1 MGIRR
6 ETEKR
11 RKKEGRWRGWKSKVS
26 VFLIMSI
33 LLTGTKGVSVQ
44 GEGEER
50 KNYAENALEVEGNR
64 VRLHFTVESLRELSE
79 KAIQEGKP
87 LSITEGELSYSNDP
101 ELLSRY
107 RAIFS
112 KAKEIYEI
120 PLSDEVEGLDALPL
134 ENGGR
139 IRAFVEAEPKA
150 QTESTEKSEEE
161 SVLLFSENSE
171 FGKLMAEERPDWYRE
186 NLKYIEENKKDVGEV
201 GAKKTGEDK
210 EKTVKQEIGEDKEK
224 KVIEKD
230 RDKQEIKEKNESTDS
245 KENSAES
252 TGKEE
257 NGATCTPVLSPSG
270 INTAE
275 QLPASGSVLPSKE
288 ESAEGHT
295 EKAESSAGKQE
306 IHVGSAE
313 SQSEESESSAEKQ
326 EKQSENSGNQLKNSR
341 KDYHVSGIE
350 TIYFLYENM
359 GEENLSFR
367 LIVGENSYPTVRLQ
381 GRDKVAAKTLMDG
394 KEYFSDIR
402 LLKFQKYSLNEL
414 GRYSQNKEVE
424 GFGTVEAFYDKEA
437 FSEKVSLN
445 VTLLKKPEEL
455 SEEEKGEE
463 RGEGEKSKEKASSSD
478 ILKENEVEAL
488 KNRGLY
494 DQSLSLDI
502 RFLNKEGKEVEP
514 SLPVSLRFYI
524 EKKLLPEKVESE
536 NIAIHHLVEKEEDG
550 EIAYVET
557 LSEAKESTSG
567 KGKAIVGVSG
577 GTESVIEKEEFEE
590 DKGGVEEKKNKDDD
604 EDEIKNGLEEKET
617 ESIGIENNKK
627 YKEGEV
633 REESNNEDRI
643 IKECN
648 TKSFSIYTVSWSDEH
663 VQTGNVYY
671 FCYVDGDFR
680 KMGPDIY
687 IDMRKFEDEM
697 FFYQHKSYPGGGG
710 YEVSY
715 IFQDLPG
722 YTRHELV
729 IPTNIEFAKLNEKIA
744 RETAERTGSP
754 MVNVWAVRDGYGF
767 DWGYP
772 VRFMTSKRVITQHNL
787 DSGLAS
793 DDNSLMWETAHN
805 ICKQN
810 YYFFYKLNKMNYNH
824 SYTKHDMEMKQEKY
838 ITKKSDGSY
847 DITLT
852 ARPNISESE
861 KNKLDVIIVYDKSM
875 YMGFPYDEEIPKD
888 GRPNYDKINGS
899 LATSRHAYGKQMVK
913 NLVDDLSKNPA
924 YDAQFALV
932 TMGGTRKFDYQL
944 ENKQFKG
951 VKNFTDTAYNDAKK
965 EIGFTGNVV
974 AFKQAVD
981 GIQLD
986 PNDKNGLNYTAGIR
1000 EAKAFQNGEKV
1011 GAGSKSTRADARR
1024 VVLFVTSYDPNFSY
1038 FPKYNADGAHPFY
1051 PFEEVERNHQKV
1063 PGKIAGKTID
1073 SLWIGGVPSLPS
1085 FGEYKFSAKYEAG
1098 YSYGSGRGYE
1108 EAALTQARGALTEL
1122 NKIDAFYAV
1131 GLGPGKNY
1139 SHLDDLLGGKVFW
1152 AAKSTPEQPLDPK
1165 IEQQIIKV
1173 TNKDDISKNIRIKL
1187 RTLVSPIRIGEVN
1200 IWDQLSEN
1208 VKVNFNNSIP
1218 ADKDAKLRAEV
1229 WKVDDNGKAIS
1240 KVDNPEDSED
1250 FSGFKGVEASYDPVK
1265 EIIELKTK
1273 PGEFSF
1279 PKGYEIRLTV
1289 NVKPTIKAYEKYQKN
1304 FMDYFDKE
1312 DERKV
1317 LVGPNGDI
1325 GYLDN
1330 VHGSNISGTRQAT
1343 SWKGKKTG
1351 DKGTDQYSLYGET
1364 PESEFHTSS
1373 EKDGFYS
1380 NEGAYLEYEWVK
1392 ANNQRENPGKKLYKK
1407 PVVQVE
1413 PATLRIVKSFQG
1425 TSNSNEELELLKN
1438 CSFKLEEEKNAG
1450 TGAFTEV
1457 KTFQMM
1463 KSGTETKLGYLVS
1476 AELNGTAISGT
1487 GKNPTKTTPAG
1498 TLTEVMNGGQKQYVL
1513 TIGGLIPGRKYRV
1526 SEIIPSGKDTV
1537 TIAGKTLH
1545 FKKIDIIATSS
1556 RTMNTG
1562 SSGAYVLETLNLSEA
1577 ETKELKLKNIYE
1589 TDEKQ
1594 ILRIQKK
1601 VSGTWGD
1608 RNLLFPF
1615 RLKLFK
1621 AGGAS
1626 INQTDFDSLKANFSA
1641 ATKSAISFY
1650 AADSTIRFSL
1660 KHEQGLDFLLPA
1672 GYQYQVGEDPKG
1684 YLPSVTSGYT
1694 LGMNPIDGYRFT
1706 VKKVLQKKTGGAQ
1719 EVLEFENR
1727 KDPIPPMGA
1736 LASSLILPGNFL
1748 LFLLML
1754 IFLLQVKMKRKERK

>member
-112 KAKEIYEI
+112 KDKEIYEI

-171 FGKLMAEERPDWYRE
+171 FGKRMAEEKPDWYRE
-186 NLKYIEENKKDVGEV
+186 NLKYIEENKKDEGEV
-201 GAKKTGEDK
+201 EAKKSGEDK
-210 EKTVKQEIGEDKEK
+210 EK
-224 KVIEKD
+224 
-230 RDKQEIKEKNESTDS
+230 QEIKESN
-245 KENSAES
+245 ENSAES

-257 NGATCTPVLSPSG
+257 NGATCPPVLSPSG
-270 INTAE
+270 INTVE
-275 QLPASGSVLPSKE
+275 PLSASGSVLPSKE
-288 ESAEGHT
+288 ENAEGHT

-306 IHVGSAE
+306 
-313 SQSEESESSAEKQ
+313 
-326 EKQSENSGNQLKNSR
+326 KQSENSENVLQNSR

-359 GEENLSFR
+359 GEEKLSFR
-367 LIVGENSYPTVRLQ
+367 LFVGENSYPTVRLQ
-381 GRDKVAAKTLMDG
+381 GRDKVAEKTLMDE

-437 FSEKVSLN
+437 FSEKVSLT

-455 SEEEKGEE
+455 SEEEKGAESGEE
-463 RGEGEKSKEKASSSD
+463 KNVEKASSSD

-557 LSEAKESTSG
+557 LSEAKESAG
-567 KGKAIVGVSG
+567 GIGKAIVGVSG
-577 GTESVIEKEEFEE
+577 GTDNVIEKEEFEE
-590 DKGGVEEKKNKDDD
+590 DKGGVEEKKNE
-604 EDEIKNGLEEKET
+604 EDKKNEIKNGLEEKET
-617 ESIGIENNKK
+617 ESIGIEKNKK
-627 YKEGEV
+627 YKEGEIQ
-633 REESNNEDRI
+633 EESNNEECI

-1304 FMDYFDKE
+1304 FMDYFDK
-1312 DERKV
+1312 DTERLIKA
-1317 LVGPNGDI
+1317 GNNDI

-1330 VHGSNISGTRQAT
+1330 VNGENISGTRAPTAGT
-1343 SWKGKKTG
+1343 SLKLG
-1351 DKGTDQYSLYGET
+1351 DQRTDQWFLYQEV
-1364 PESEFHTSS
+1364 PEEDFHTSS
-1373 EKDGFYS
+1373 GKEGFYS
-1380 NEGAYLEYEWVK
+1380 NEGAYLRYVRFKEK
-1392 ANNQRENPGKKLYKK
+1392 NQREEPPKKKYQK
-1407 PVVQVE
+1407 PVIQIE

-1425 TSNSNEELELLKN
+1425 TASSKEELELLKN
-1438 CSFKLEEEKNAG
+1438 CSFKLEEEKTAG
-1450 TGAFTEV
+1450 TGVFTEV
-1457 KTFQMM
+1457 KSFKMM
-1463 KSGTETKLGYLVS
+1463 KSSTGTELGYLVS

-1498 TLTEVMNGGQKQYVL
+1498 TLTEVMNGGEKQYVL
-1513 TIGGLIPGRKYRV
+1513 TIKGLIPGRKYRI
-1526 SEIIPSGKDTV
+1526 SEMIPSEKETS
-1537 TIAGKTLH
+1537 TIAGRTLH
-1545 FKKIDIIATSS
+1545 FKKIEITATSAK
-1556 RTMNTG
+1556 TVNAAK
-1562 SSGAYVLETLNLSEA
+1562 SGAYVLESLSLNEA
-1577 ETKELKLKNIYE
+1577 ETKELKVKNTYE
-1589 TDEKQ
+1589 ADEKQ
-1594 ILRIQKK
+1594 ILRIKKK
-1601 VSGTWGD
+1601 VSGAFGD
-1608 RNLLFPF
+1608 KTLLFPF
-1615 RLKLFK
+1615 RLKIFK
-1621 AGGAS
+1621 ADGVTA
-1626 INQTDFDSLKANFSA
+1626 INKIEYEDLKAGFVADTVDIKN
-1641 ATKSAISFY
+1641 TISFSE
-1650 AADSTIRFSL
+1650 ADSTIRFSL
-1660 KHEQGLDFLLPA
+1660 KDGQGINFLLPV

-1694 LGMNPIDGYRFT
+1694 LGMTPVDGYRFT
-1706 VKKVLQKKTGGAQ
+1706 AKKVLQKKTGGAQ
-1719 EVLEFENR
+1719 EVLEFENS

-1736 LASSLILPGNFL
+1736 LASSLILPGNLL
-1748 LFLLML
+1748 LFLAML
-1754 IFLLQVKMKRKERK
+1754 IFLLQVKKKRKERK

>member
-26 VFLIMSI
+26 VFLIMSL

-112 KAKEIYEI
+112 KDKEIYEI

-186 NLKYIEENKKDVGEV
+186 NLKYIEENKKDEGEV
-201 GAKKTGEDK
+201 EAKKTGEDR

-230 RDKQEIKEKNESTDS
+230 REKQEIKEKNESTES
-245 KENSAES
+245 KENGTES

-257 NGATCTPVLSPSG
+257 NGATCPPVLSPSE
-270 INTAE
+270 INTVE
-275 QLPASGSVLPSKE
+275 PLPASGSVLPSKE
-288 ESAEGHT
+288 ESAKGHT
-295 EKAESSAGKQE
+295 EKA
-306 IHVGSAE
+306 
-313 SQSEESESSAEKQ
+313 ESSAEKQ
-326 EKQSENSGNQLKNSR
+326 EKQSENSENQLENSR

-350 TIYFLYENM
+350 TIYFLYENA
-359 GEENLSFR
+359 GEEKLSFR
-367 LIVGENSYPTVRLQ
+367 LFVGENSYPTVRIQ
-381 GRDKVAAKTLMDG
+381 GRDKEAEKALLGG

-445 VTLLKKPEEL
+445 VTLLKKPEDI

-463 RGEGEKSKEKASSSD
+463 SGEGEKSKEKASSSD

-557 LSEAKESTSG
+557 LSEAKESAGG

-577 GTESVIEKEEFEE
+577 GTENVIEKEEFEE

-604 EDEIKNGLEEKET
+604 EDEIKNRLEEKET

-633 REESNNEDRI
+633 REESNNEDCI

-772 VRFMTSKRVITQHNL
+772 VRYMTSRRVITQHNL
-787 DSGLAS
+787 DSGLAYY
-793 DDNSLMWETAHN
+793 DNSLLWETAHN

-875 YMGFPYDEEIPKD
+875 YMGFPYDDEIPKY
-888 GRPNYDKINGS
+888 GRPKYDKINGS

-1000 EAKAFQNGEKV
+1000 EAKAFQNGDT
-1011 GAGSKSTRADARR
+1011 AGLGCQPTRSDARR

-1051 PFEEVERNHQKV
+1051 PFEEVERSGHKV
-1063 PGKIAGKTID
+1063 PGKIAGKTMD

-1250 FSGFKGVEASYDPVK
+1250 FFGFKGVEASYDPVK

-1273 PGEFSF
+1273 PGEISF

-1304 FMDYFDKE
+1304 FMDYFDK
-1312 DERKV
+1312 DTERLIKA
-1317 LVGPNGDI
+1317 GNNDI

-1330 VHGSNISGTRQAT
+1330 VNGENISGTRAPTAGT
-1343 SWKGKKTG
+1343 SLKLG
-1351 DKGTDQYSLYGET
+1351 DQRTDQWFLYQEV
-1364 PESEFHTSS
+1364 PEEDFHTSS
-1373 EKDGFYS
+1373 GKEGFYS
-1380 NEGAYLEYEWVK
+1380 NEGAYLRYVRFKEK
-1392 ANNQRENPGKKLYKK
+1392 NQREEPPKKKYQK
-1407 PVVQVE
+1407 PVIQIE

-1425 TSNSNEELELLKN
+1425 TASSKEELELLKN
-1438 CSFKLEEEKNAG
+1438 CSFKLEEEKTAG
-1450 TGAFTEV
+1450 TGVFTEV
-1457 KTFQMM
+1457 KSFKMM
-1463 KSGTETKLGYLVS
+1463 KSSTGTELGYLVS

-1498 TLTEVMNGGQKQYVL
+1498 TLTEVMNGGEKQYVL
-1513 TIGGLIPGRKYRV
+1513 TIKGLIPGRKYRV
-1526 SEIIPSGKDTV
+1526 SEMIPSEKETS
-1537 TIAGKTLH
+1537 TIAGRTLH
-1545 FKKIDIIATSS
+1545 FKKIEITATSS
-1556 RTMNTG
+1556 RTINTG

-1589 TDEKQ
+1589 TEEKQ

-1621 AGGAS
+1621 AGGVA

-1650 AADSTIRFSL
+1650 ATDSTIRFSL
-1660 KHEQGLDFLLPA
+1660 KDGQGLDFLLPA

-1694 LGMNPIDGYRFT
+1694 LGMTPIDGYRFT
-1706 VKKVLQKKTGGAQ
+1706 AKKVLQKKTGGAK

>member
-11 RKKEGRWRGWKSKVS
+11 RKRERRWRDWKSKVS

-50 KNYAENALEVEGNR
+50 KNYAKNALEVEGNR

-87 LSITEGELSYSNDP
+87 FSITEEELSYSNDP

-107 RAIFS
+107 RAIFA
-112 KAKEIYEI
+112 KDKEIYEI

-134 ENGGR
+134 ENGGK

-150 QTESTEKSEEE
+150 QTESTERSEEE

-171 FGKLMAEERPDWYRE
+171 FGKLMAEEKLDWYRE
-186 NLKYIEENKKDVGEV
+186 NLKYIEENKKDMGGVE
-201 GAKKTGEDK
+201 AKKTGEDR
-210 EKTVKQEIGEDKEK
+210 EKQETKE
-224 KVIEKD
+224 
-230 RDKQEIKEKNESTDS
+230 S

-257 NGATCTPVLSPSG
+257 NGATCPPVLSPSEV
-270 INTAE
+270 NTAE

-306 IHVGSAE
+306 IHVGNTE
-313 SQSEESESSAEKQ
+313 SQSEEPESSAGKQ
-326 EKQSENSGNQLKNSR
+326 EKQSENSENVLQNSR
-341 KDYHVSGIE
+341 KDYRVSGIE

-437 FSEKVSLN
+437 FSEKVSLT

-463 RGEGEKSKEKASSSD
+463 SGEGEKSKEKASSSD

-557 LSEAKESTSG
+557 LSEAKESASG

-787 DSGLAS
+787 DSGLAYY
-793 DDNSLMWETAHN
+793 DNSLMWETAHN

-875 YMGFPYDEEIPKD
+875 YMGFPYDDEIPKY
-888 GRPNYDKINGS
+888 GRPSYDKIDGS

-965 EIGFTGNVV
+965 EIGFTSNVV

-1000 EAKAFQNGEKV
+1000 EVKAFQNGETA
-1011 GAGSKSTRADARR
+1011 GAGSPTRSDARR

-1051 PFEEVERNHQKV
+1051 PFEEVERSGHKV
-1063 PGKIAGKTID
+1063 PGKIAGKTMD
-1073 SLWIGGVPSLPS
+1073 SLWIGGVPSLPA

-1131 GLGPGKNY
+1131 GLGPEKNY

-1187 RTLVSPIRIGEVN
+1187 RTLVSPIRISKVN

-1208 VKVNFNNSIP
+1208 VKVNFDNTNP
-1218 ADKDAKLRAEV
+1218 TDKAAKLRAEV
-1229 WKVDDNGKAIS
+1229 WKVDDNGKPLAKVNNPGAAEGFLGYNGVDAI
-1240 KVDNPEDSED
+1240 
-1250 FSGFKGVEASYDPVK
+1250 YDPYN
-1265 EIIELKTK
+1265 EIIKLETK
-1273 PGEFSF
+1273 PGDFSF
-1279 PKGYEIRLTV
+1279 PKGYALRLTV
-1289 NVKPTIKAYEKYQKN
+1289 NVKPTVKAYEKYQKN

-1317 LVGPNGDI
+1317 RVGPNGDI

-1330 VHGSNISGTRQAT
+1330 VDGSNISGTRHAT
-1343 SWKGKKTG
+1343 SGKWKKEG

-1380 NEGAYLEYEWVK
+1380 NEGAYLEYERVK

-1438 CSFKLEEEKNAG
+1438 CSFKLEEEKTAG
-1450 TGAFTEV
+1450 TGTFTEV

-1463 KSGTETKLGYLVS
+1463 QSGTETKLGYLVS

-1526 SEIIPSGKDTV
+1526 SEMIPSGKDKV

-1545 FKKIDIIATSS
+1545 FKKIDIIATPS
-1556 RTMNTG
+1556 RTINTG
-1562 SSGAYVLETLNLSEA
+1562 SSGAYVLETVNLSEA

-1589 TDEKQ
+1589 TEEKQ

-1641 ATKSAISFY
+1641 ATKSAISFS

-1660 KHEQGLDFLLPA
+1660 KHGQGLDFLLPV
-1672 GYQYQVGEDPKG
+1672 GYQYQVGEDSKG

-1694 LGMNPIDGYRFT
+1694 LGMSPVDGYRFT
-1706 VKKVLQKKTGGAQ
+1706 TKKVLQKKTGGAQ
-1719 EVLEFENR
+1719 EVLEFENS

-1754 IFLLQVKMKRKERK
+1754 IFLLQVKKKEKRN

>member
-1 MGIRR
+1 MDIRR

-87 LSITEGELSYSNDP
+87 FSITEGELSYSNDP

-107 RAIFS
+107 RAIFA
-112 KAKEIYEI
+112 KDKEIYEI
-120 PLSDEVEGLDALPL
+120 PLSEEVEGLDALPL

-139 IRAFVEAEPKA
+139 IRAFVEADPKA

-161 SVLLFSENSE
+161 SVLLLSENSE
-171 FGKLMAEERPDWYRE
+171 FGKLMAEEKPDWYRE

-201 GAKKTGEDK
+201 EAKKTGEDG
-210 EKTVKQEIGEDKEK
+210 EKTVK

-230 RDKQEIKEKNESTDS
+230 REKQETNESTEL
-245 KENSAES
+245 KENSAE
-252 TGKEE
+252 TAEKEE
-257 NGATCTPVLSPSG
+257 NGAACPPVLSPSE

-275 QLPASGSVLPSKE
+275 HLSVSGSVLPSKE
-288 ESAEGHT
+288 ENAEGRT

-306 IHVGSAE
+306 SHVGNTE
-313 SQSEESESSAEKQ
+313 SQSEEPESSAEKQ
-326 EKQSENSGNQLKNSR
+326 EKQSENSENQLQNSR

-359 GEENLSFR
+359 GEEKLSFR
-367 LIVGENSYPTVRLQ
+367 LFVGENSYPTVRLQ
-381 GRDKVAAKTLMDG
+381 GRDKVAEKTLMGG
-394 KEYFSDIR
+394 KESFSDIR

-437 FSEKVSLN
+437 FSEKVSLT
-445 VTLLKKPEEL
+445 VTLLKKPEDI
-455 SEEEKGEE
+455 SEEEKGGES
-463 RGEGEKSKEKASSSD
+463 GEGEKSKEKASSSD

-557 LSEAKESTSG
+557 LSEAKESAG
-567 KGKAIVGVSG
+567 GIGKAIVGVSG

-617 ESIGIENNKK
+617 ESIGIEKKKK

-633 REESNNEDRI
+633 REESNNEGRI

-729 IPTNIEFAKLNEKIA
+729 IPTNIEFAKVNEKIA

-767 DWGYP
+767 DWNYP
-772 VRFMTSKRVITQHNL
+772 VRYMTSRRVITQHNL
-787 DSGLAS
+787 DTGLAYY
-793 DDNSLMWETAHN
+793 DNSLLWETAHN

-810 YYFFYKLNKMNYNH
+810 YYFFYKLNKMSYNH

-875 YMGFPYDEEIPKD
+875 YMGFPYDDEIPKY
-888 GRPNYDKINGS
+888 GRPNYDKIDGN

-924 YDAQFALV
+924 YDARFALV

-1000 EAKAFQNGEKV
+1000 EVKAFQNGETA
-1011 GAGSKSTRADARR
+1011 GAGSPTRSDARR

-1051 PFEEVERNHQKV
+1051 PFEEVERSGHKV
-1063 PGKIAGKTID
+1063 PGKIAGKTMD
-1073 SLWIGGVPSLPS
+1073 SLWIGGVPSLPA

-1131 GLGPGKNY
+1131 GLGPEKNY

-1187 RTLVSPIRIGEVN
+1187 RTLVSPIRISKVN

-1208 VKVNFNNSIP
+1208 VKVNFDNNNH
-1218 ADKDAKLRAEV
+1218 AKLRAEV
-1229 WKVDDNGKAIS
+1229 WKVDDNGKPIS
-1240 KVDNPEDSED
+1240 KVDNPGDSEG
-1250 FSGFKGVEASYDPVK
+1250 FSGFKGLEASYDPVK

-1279 PKGYEIRLTV
+1279 PRGYEFRLTV
-1289 NVKPTIKAYEKYQKN
+1289 NVKPTITAYEKYQKN

-1343 SWKGKKTG
+1343 PGKWRKTG

-1380 NEGAYLEYEWVK
+1380 NEGAYLEYERVK

-1438 CSFKLEEEKNAG
+1438 CSFKLEEEKTAG
-1450 TGAFTEV
+1450 TGTFTEV
-1457 KTFQMM
+1457 KTFKMM
-1463 KSGTETKLGYLVS
+1463 KTGTETGLGYLVS

-1498 TLTEVMNGGQKQYVL
+1498 SLTEVMNGGEKQYVL
-1513 TIGGLIPGRKYRV
+1513 TIKGLIPGRKYRV
-1526 SEIIPSGKDTV
+1526 SEMIPSGKDKV

-1545 FKKIDIIATSS
+1545 FKKIEIIATPS
-1556 RTMNTG
+1556 RTINTG
-1562 SSGAYVLETLNLSEA
+1562 LSGAYVLETVNLSEA

-1589 TDEKQ
+1589 TEEKQ

-1621 AGGAS
+1621 AGGVA

-1650 AADSTIRFSL
+1650 ATDSTIRFSL
-1660 KHEQGLDFLLPA
+1660 KDGQGLDFLLPA

-1694 LGMNPIDGYRFT
+1694 LGMNPVDGYRFT
-1706 VKKVLQKKTGGAQ
+1706 AKKVLQKKTGGAK

-1736 LASSLILPGNFL
+1736 LASSLILPGNLL
-1748 LFLLML
+1748 LFLAML
-1754 IFLLQVKMKRKERK
+1754 IFLLQVKKKRKERK

>member
-11 RKKEGRWRGWKSKVS
+11 RKRERRWRDWKSKVS

-50 KNYAENALEVEGNR
+50 KNYAKNALEVEGNR

-87 LSITEGELSYSNDP
+87 FSITEEELSYSNDP

-107 RAIFS
+107 RAIFA
-112 KAKEIYEI
+112 KDKEIYEI

-134 ENGGR
+134 ENGGK

-150 QTESTEKSEEE
+150 QTESTERSEEE

-171 FGKLMAEERPDWYRE
+171 FGKLMAEEKLDWYRE
-186 NLKYIEENKKDVGEV
+186 NLKYIEENKKDMGGVE
-201 GAKKTGEDK
+201 AKKTGEDR
-210 EKTVKQEIGEDKEK
+210 EKQETKE
-224 KVIEKD
+224 
-230 RDKQEIKEKNESTDS
+230 S

-257 NGATCTPVLSPSG
+257 NGATCPPVLSPSEV
-270 INTAE
+270 NTAE

-306 IHVGSAE
+306 IHVGNTE
-313 SQSEESESSAEKQ
+313 SQSEEPESSAGKQ
-326 EKQSENSGNQLKNSR
+326 EKQSENSENVLQNSR
-341 KDYHVSGIE
+341 KDYRVSGIE

-437 FSEKVSLN
+437 FSEKVSLT

-463 RGEGEKSKEKASSSD
+463 SGEGEKSKEKASSSD

-557 LSEAKESTSG
+557 LSEAKESASG

-787 DSGLAS
+787 DSGLAYY
-793 DDNSLMWETAHN
+793 DNSLMWETAHN

-875 YMGFPYDEEIPKD
+875 YMGFPYDDEIPKY
-888 GRPNYDKINGS
+888 GRPSYDKIDGS

-965 EIGFTGNVV
+965 EIGFTSNVV

-1000 EAKAFQNGEKV
+1000 EVKAFQNGETA
-1011 GAGSKSTRADARR
+1011 GAGSPTRSDARR

-1051 PFEEVERNHQKV
+1051 PFEEVERSGHKV
-1063 PGKIAGKTID
+1063 PGKIAGKTMD
-1073 SLWIGGVPSLPS
+1073 SLWIGGVPSLPA

-1131 GLGPGKNY
+1131 GLGPEKNY

-1187 RTLVSPIRIGEVN
+1187 RTLVSPIRISKVN

-1208 VKVNFNNSIP
+1208 VKVNFDNTNP
-1218 ADKDAKLRAEV
+1218 TDKAAKLRAEV
-1229 WKVDDNGKAIS
+1229 WKVDDNGKPLAKVNNPGAAEGFLGYNGVDAI
-1240 KVDNPEDSED
+1240 
-1250 FSGFKGVEASYDPVK
+1250 YDPYN
-1265 EIIELKTK
+1265 EIIKLETK
-1273 PGEFSF
+1273 PGDFSF
-1279 PKGYEIRLTV
+1279 PKGYALRLTV
-1289 NVKPTIKAYEKYQKN
+1289 NVKPTVKAYEKYQKN

-1317 LVGPNGDI
+1317 RVGPNGDI

-1330 VHGSNISGTRQAT
+1330 VDGSNISGTRHAT
-1343 SWKGKKTG
+1343 SGKWKKEG

-1380 NEGAYLEYEWVK
+1380 NEGAYLEYERVK

-1413 PATLRIVKSFQG
+1413 PATLRIVKSFEG

-1438 CSFKLEEEKNAG
+1438 CSFKLEEEKTAG
-1450 TGAFTEV
+1450 TGTFTEV

-1463 KSGTETKLGYLVS
+1463 QSGTETKLGYLVS

-1526 SEIIPSGKDTV
+1526 SEMIPSGKDKV

-1545 FKKIDIIATSS
+1545 FKKIDIIATPS
-1556 RTMNTG
+1556 RTINTG
-1562 SSGAYVLETLNLSEA
+1562 SSGAYVLETVNLSEA

-1589 TDEKQ
+1589 TEEKQ

-1641 ATKSAISFY
+1641 ATKSAISFS

-1660 KHEQGLDFLLPA
+1660 KHGQGLDFLLPV
-1672 GYQYQVGEDPKG
+1672 GYQYQVGEDSKG

-1694 LGMNPIDGYRFT
+1694 LGMSPVDGYRFT
-1706 VKKVLQKKTGGAQ
+1706 TKKVLQKKTGGAQ
-1719 EVLEFENR
+1719 EVLEFENS

-1754 IFLLQVKMKRKERK
+1754 IFLLQVKKKEKRN

>member
-1 MGIRR
+1 MDIRR

-87 LSITEGELSYSNDP
+87 FSITEGELSYSNDP

-107 RAIFS
+107 RAIFA
-112 KAKEIYEI
+112 KDKEIYEI
-120 PLSDEVEGLDALPL
+120 PLSEEVEGLDALPL

-139 IRAFVEAEPKA
+139 IRAFVEADPKA

-171 FGKLMAEERPDWYRE
+171 FGKLMAEEKPDWYRE

-201 GAKKTGEDK
+201 EAKKTGEDG
-210 EKTVKQEIGEDKEK
+210 EKTVK

-230 RDKQEIKEKNESTDS
+230 REKQETNESTEL
-245 KENSAES
+245 KENSAE
-252 TGKEE
+252 TAEKEE
-257 NGATCTPVLSPSG
+257 NGAACPPVLSPSE

-275 QLPASGSVLPSKE
+275 HLSVSGSVLPSKE
-288 ESAEGHT
+288 ENAEGRT

-306 IHVGSAE
+306 SHVGNTE
-313 SQSEESESSAEKQ
+313 SQSEEPESSAEKQ
-326 EKQSENSGNQLKNSR
+326 EKQSENSGNVLQNSR

-359 GEENLSFR
+359 GEEKLSFR
-367 LIVGENSYPTVRLQ
+367 LFVGENSYPTVRLQ
-381 GRDKVAAKTLMDG
+381 GRDKVAEKTLMGG
-394 KEYFSDIR
+394 KESFSDIR

-437 FSEKVSLN
+437 FSEKVSLT
-445 VTLLKKPEEL
+445 VTLLKKPEDI
-455 SEEEKGEE
+455 SEEEKGGES
-463 RGEGEKSKEKASSSD
+463 GEGEKSKEKASSSD

-557 LSEAKESTSG
+557 LSEAKESAG
-567 KGKAIVGVSG
+567 GIGKAIVGVSG

-617 ESIGIENNKK
+617 ESIGIEKKKK

-633 REESNNEDRI
+633 REESNNEGRI

-729 IPTNIEFAKLNEKIA
+729 IPTNIEFAKVNEKIA

-767 DWGYP
+767 DWNYP
-772 VRFMTSKRVITQHNL
+772 VRYMTSRRVITQHNL
-787 DSGLAS
+787 DTGLAY
-793 DDNSLMWETAHN
+793 DDNSLKWETANN

-810 YYFFYKLNKMNYNH
+810 YYFFYKLNKMSYNH

-875 YMGFPYDEEIPKD
+875 YMGFPYDDEIPKY
-888 GRPNYDKINGS
+888 GRPNYDKIDGN

-924 YDAQFALV
+924 YDARFALV

-1000 EAKAFQNGEKV
+1000 EVKAFQNGETA
-1011 GAGSKSTRADARR
+1011 GAGSPTRSDARR

-1051 PFEEVERNHQKV
+1051 PFEEVERSGHKV
-1063 PGKIAGKTID
+1063 PGKIAGKTMD
-1073 SLWIGGVPSLPS
+1073 SLWIGGVPSLPA

-1131 GLGPGKNY
+1131 GLGPEKNY

-1187 RTLVSPIRIGEVN
+1187 RTLVSPIRISKVN

-1208 VKVNFNNSIP
+1208 VKVNFDNNNH
-1218 ADKDAKLRAEV
+1218 AKLRAEV
-1229 WKVDDNGKAIS
+1229 WKVDDNGKPIS
-1240 KVDNPEDSED
+1240 KVDNPGDSEG
-1250 FSGFKGVEASYDPVK
+1250 FSGFKGLEASYDPVK

-1279 PKGYEIRLTV
+1279 PRGYEFRLTV
-1289 NVKPTIKAYEKYQKN
+1289 NVKPTITAYEKYQKN

-1343 SWKGKKTG
+1343 PGKWRKTG

-1380 NEGAYLEYEWVK
+1380 NEGAYLEYERVK

-1438 CSFKLEEEKNAG
+1438 CSFKLEEEKTAG
-1450 TGAFTEV
+1450 TGTFTEV
-1457 KTFQMM
+1457 KTFKMM
-1463 KSGTETKLGYLVS
+1463 KTGTETGLGYLVS

-1498 TLTEVMNGGQKQYVL
+1498 SLTEVMNGGEKQYVL
-1513 TIGGLIPGRKYRV
+1513 TIKGLIPGRKYRV
-1526 SEIIPSGKDTV
+1526 SEMIPSGKDKV

-1545 FKKIDIIATSS
+1545 FKKIEIIATPS
-1556 RTMNTG
+1556 RTINTG
-1562 SSGAYVLETLNLSEA
+1562 LSGAYVLETVNLSEA

-1589 TDEKQ
+1589 TEEKQ

-1621 AGGAS
+1621 AGGVA

-1650 AADSTIRFSL
+1650 ATDSTIRFSL
-1660 KHEQGLDFLLPA
+1660 KDGQGLDFLLPA

-1694 LGMNPIDGYRFT
+1694 LGMNPVDGYRFT
-1706 VKKVLQKKTGGAQ
+1706 AKKVLQKKTGGAK

-1736 LASSLILPGNFL
+1736 LASSLILPGNLL
-1748 LFLLML
+1748 LFLAML
-1754 IFLLQVKMKRKERK
+1754 IFLLQVKKKRKERK

>member
-112 KAKEIYEI
+112 KDKEIYEI

-171 FGKLMAEERPDWYRE
+171 FGKRMAEEKPDWYRE
-186 NLKYIEENKKDVGEV
+186 NLKYIEENKKDEGEV
-201 GAKKTGEDK
+201 EAKKSGEDK
-210 EKTVKQEIGEDKEK
+210 EK
-224 KVIEKD
+224 
-230 RDKQEIKEKNESTDS
+230 QEIKESN
-245 KENSAES
+245 ENSAES

-257 NGATCTPVLSPSG
+257 NGATCPPVLSPSG
-270 INTAE
+270 INTVE
-275 QLPASGSVLPSKE
+275 PLSASGSVLPSKE
-288 ESAEGHT
+288 ENAEGHT

-306 IHVGSAE
+306 
-313 SQSEESESSAEKQ
+313 
-326 EKQSENSGNQLKNSR
+326 KQSENSENVLQNSR

-359 GEENLSFR
+359 GEEKLSFR
-367 LIVGENSYPTVRLQ
+367 LFVGENSYPTVRLQ
-381 GRDKVAAKTLMDG
+381 GRDKVAEKTLMDE

-437 FSEKVSLN
+437 FSEKVSLT

-455 SEEEKGEE
+455 SEEEKGAESGEE
-463 RGEGEKSKEKASSSD
+463 KNVEKASSSD

-557 LSEAKESTSG
+557 LSEAKESAG
-567 KGKAIVGVSG
+567 GIGKAIVGVSG
-577 GTESVIEKEEFEE
+577 GTDNVIEKEEFEE
-590 DKGGVEEKKNKDDD
+590 DKGGVEEKKNE
-604 EDEIKNGLEEKET
+604 EDKKNEIKNGLEEKET
-617 ESIGIENNKK
+617 ESIGIEKNKK
-627 YKEGEV
+627 YKEGEIQ
-633 REESNNEDRI
+633 EESNNEECI

-710 YEVSY
+710 NEVSY

-793 DDNSLMWETAHN
+793 DDNSFMWETAHN

-1304 FMDYFDKE
+1304 FMDYFDK
-1312 DERKV
+1312 DTERLIKA
-1317 LVGPNGDI
+1317 GNNDI

-1330 VHGSNISGTRQAT
+1330 VNGENISGTRAPTAGT
-1343 SWKGKKTG
+1343 SLKLG
-1351 DKGTDQYSLYGET
+1351 DQRTDQWFLYQEV
-1364 PESEFHTSS
+1364 PEEDFHTSS
-1373 EKDGFYS
+1373 GKEGFYS
-1380 NEGAYLEYEWVK
+1380 NEGAYLRYVRFKEK
-1392 ANNQRENPGKKLYKK
+1392 NQREEPPKKKYQK
-1407 PVVQVE
+1407 PVIQIE

-1425 TSNSNEELELLKN
+1425 TASSKEELELLKN
-1438 CSFKLEEEKNAG
+1438 CSFKLEEEKTAG
-1450 TGAFTEV
+1450 TGVFTEV
-1457 KTFQMM
+1457 KSFKMM
-1463 KSGTETKLGYLVS
+1463 KSSTGTELGYLVS

-1498 TLTEVMNGGQKQYVL
+1498 TLTEVMNGGEKQYVL
-1513 TIGGLIPGRKYRV
+1513 TIKGLIPGRKYRI
-1526 SEIIPSGKDTV
+1526 SEMIPSEKETS
-1537 TIAGKTLH
+1537 TIAGRTLH
-1545 FKKIDIIATSS
+1545 FKKIEITATSAK
-1556 RTMNTG
+1556 TVNAAK
-1562 SSGAYVLETLNLSEA
+1562 SGAYVLESLSLNEA
-1577 ETKELKLKNIYE
+1577 ETKELKVKNTYE
-1589 TDEKQ
+1589 ADEKQ
-1594 ILRIQKK
+1594 ILRIKKK
-1601 VSGTWGD
+1601 VSGAFGD
-1608 RNLLFPF
+1608 KTLLFPF
-1615 RLKLFK
+1615 RLKIFK
-1621 AGGAS
+1621 ADGVTA
-1626 INQTDFDSLKANFSA
+1626 INKIEYEDLKAGFVADTVDIKN
-1641 ATKSAISFY
+1641 TISFSE
-1650 AADSTIRFSL
+1650 ADSTIRFSL
-1660 KHEQGLDFLLPA
+1660 KDGQGINFLLPV

-1694 LGMNPIDGYRFT
+1694 LGMTPVDGYRFT
-1706 VKKVLQKKTGGAQ
+1706 AKKVLQKKTGGAQ
-1719 EVLEFENR
+1719 EVLEFENS

-1736 LASSLILPGNFL
+1736 LASSLILPGNLL
-1748 LFLLML
+1748 LFLAML
-1754 IFLLQVKMKRKERK
+1754 IFLLQVKKKRKERK

>member
-64 VRLHFTVESLRELSE
+64 IRLHFTVESLRELSE

-101 ELLSRY
+101 DLLSRY
-107 RAIFS
+107 RTIFA
-112 KAKEIYEI
+112 KDKEIYEI

-171 FGKLMAEERPDWYRE
+171 FGKRMAEEKPDWYRE
-186 NLKYIEENKKDVGEV
+186 NLKYIEENKKDEGEV
-201 GAKKTGEDK
+201 EAKKSGEDK
-210 EKTVKQEIGEDKEK
+210 EK
-224 KVIEKD
+224 
-230 RDKQEIKEKNESTDS
+230 QEIKESN
-245 KENSAES
+245 ENSAES

-257 NGATCTPVLSPSG
+257 NGATCPPVLSPSG
-270 INTAE
+270 INTVE
-275 QLPASGSVLPSKE
+275 PLSASGSVLPSKE
-288 ESAEGHT
+288 ENAEGHT

-306 IHVGSAE
+306 
-313 SQSEESESSAEKQ
+313 
-326 EKQSENSGNQLKNSR
+326 KQSENSENVLQNSR

-359 GEENLSFR
+359 GEEKLSFR
-367 LIVGENSYPTVRLQ
+367 LFVGENSYPTVRLQ
-381 GRDKVAAKTLMDG
+381 GRDKVAEKTLMDE

-437 FSEKVSLN
+437 FSEKVSLT

-455 SEEEKGEE
+455 SEEEKGAESGEE
-463 RGEGEKSKEKASSSD
+463 KNVEKASSSD

-557 LSEAKESTSG
+557 LSEAKESAG
-567 KGKAIVGVSG
+567 GIGKAIVGVSG
-577 GTESVIEKEEFEE
+577 GTDNVIEKEEFEE
-590 DKGGVEEKKNKDDD
+590 DKGGVEEKKNE
-604 EDEIKNGLEEKET
+604 EDKKNEIKNGLEEKET
-617 ESIGIENNKK
+617 ESIGIEKNKK
-627 YKEGEV
+627 YKEGEIQ
-633 REESNNEDRI
+633 EESNNEECI

-754 MVNVWAVRDGYGF
+754 MVDVWATRDGYGF
-767 DWGYP
+767 DWPYP
-772 VRFMTSKRVITQHNL
+772 VRFMTSKRVITQYNL
-787 DSGLAS
+787 DSGLAYY
-793 DDNSLMWETAHN
+793 DNSLLWETAHN

-875 YMGFPYDEEIPKD
+875 YMGFPYDEEVPKY
-888 GRPNYDKINGS
+888 GRPNYDSINGA
-899 LATSRHAYGKQMVK
+899 LGTSRHAYGKQMVK

-1364 PESEFHTSS
+1364 PEAEFHTSS

-1380 NEGAYLEYEWVK
+1380 NEGAYLEYERVK

-1438 CSFKLEEEKNAG
+1438 CSFKLEEEKTAG

-1457 KTFQMM
+1457 KTFKMM
-1463 KSGTETKLGYLVS
+1463 KTGTETGLGYLVS

-1526 SEIIPSGKDTV
+1526 SEMIPSGKDKV

-1545 FKKIDIIATSS
+1545 FKKIDIIATPS
-1556 RTMNTG
+1556 RTINTG
-1562 SSGAYVLETLNLSEA
+1562 SSGAYVLETVNLSEA

-1589 TDEKQ
+1589 TEEKQ

-1621 AGGAS
+1621 AGGGA

-1650 AADSTIRFSL
+1650 ATDSTIRFRL
-1660 KHEQGLDFLLPA
+1660 KDGQGLDFLLPA

-1694 LGMNPIDGYRFT
+1694 LDMNPVDGYRFT
-1706 VKKVLQKKTGGAQ
+1706 AKKVLQKKTGGAQ

-1736 LASSLILPGNFL
+1736 LASSLILPGNLL
-1748 LFLLML
+1748 LFLAML
-1754 IFLLQVKMKRKERK
+1754 IFLLQVKKKEKRN